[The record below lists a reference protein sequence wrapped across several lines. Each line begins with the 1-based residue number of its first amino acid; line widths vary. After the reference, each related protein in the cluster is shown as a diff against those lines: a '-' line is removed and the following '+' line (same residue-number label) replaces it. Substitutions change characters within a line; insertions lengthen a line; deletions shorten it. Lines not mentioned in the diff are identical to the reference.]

1 MKLIYLLPVLLM
13 TASCFGDEPKHD
25 SRDAIQQKKLKEL
38 AEKSA
43 TLRQLNEYL
52 QRRLNDH
59 GQRDVLQMRMDGV
72 RLSMLL
78 HMPRSSAQALVST
91 SKDEK
96 PERQGKGTAI
106 DSAII
111 RKEPRVEFE
120 RVK

>member
-38 AEKSA
+38 AEKSER
-43 TLRQLNEYL
+43 LRQERDDL
-52 QRRLNDH
+52 QRKIAETEK
-59 GQRDVLQMRMDGV
+59 QDVYQMRANGV

-78 HMPRSSAQALVST
+78 HMPRSSAQALVSS

-96 PERQGKGTAI
+96 PKGQGKRTPI